1 MQQMGKTTCPSRGPL
16 LLALLLALPG
26 MSACVAAG
34 AEDML
39 FDIPAEP
46 AASAL
51 NEFAKQAD
59 VTLIFSYDLVAG
71 ENTHSL
77 QGRFTVDAGL
87 TLLLSGTR
95 LGYRH
100 TADGPYLICLQKSC
114 GSGGPGD
121 AEKPRAHEPARP
133 RAG

>member
-1 MQQMGKTTCPSRGPL
+1 MGQTTWFSRGPL
-16 LLALLLALPG
+16 WLALLLALSG
-26 MSACVAAG
+26 TSACVASG
-34 AEDML
+34 AKDRL

-59 VTLIFSYDLVAG
+59 ITLIFSYDLVAG
-71 ENTHSL
+71 ESTHAL

-87 TLLLSGTR
+87 TRLLGGTR

-100 TADGPYLICLQKSC
+100 TADGPYLICLRKFC
-114 GSGGPGD
+114 GPEGPGD
-121 AEKPRAHEPARP
+121 VEKPGAREPAQP
-133 RAG
+133 RAE

>member
-1 MQQMGKTTCPSRGPL
+1 MQRMGKTTWLSRGPL

-34 AEDML
+34 AKDML
-39 FDIPAEP
+39 FDIPAQP

-59 VTLIFSYDLVAG
+59 ITLIFSYDLVAG
-71 ENTHSL
+71 ENTYSL

-87 TLLLSGTR
+87 TLLLSGTQ

-100 TADGPYLICLQKSC
+100 TADGPYLICLRKSC
-114 GSGGPGD
+114 GPGGPGD
-121 AEKPRAHEPARP
+121 AEKPGVHEPAQP
-133 RAG
+133 RAE